1 MCHKDQQIYLKLR
14 GLCPDSNIDK
24 FWVPRNKKG
33 LLEYYGIISSEIH
46 FNYEDYIWKMKVW
59 GKKEKTIATSGNSF
73 GSLLLGKS
81 TWDIER
87 DSTGCN
93 RGQPYTADLKMS
105 GCGDE
110 EFTCYDGQCIDI
122 ENRCDTLYHCRDKSD
137 EEDCKLLIL
146 EKGFKKNVPPFTMV
160 SSEYTGLF

>member
-1 MCHKDQQIYLKLR
+1 
-14 GLCPDSNIDK
+14 
-24 FWVPRNKKG
+24 
-33 LLEYYGIISSEIH
+33 
-46 FNYEDYIWKMKVW
+46 MKVW

-122 ENRCDTLYHCRDKSD
+122 ENRDKSD